1 MEQKDLVFLIIF
13 ISIFLFIFIGG
24 SILYILQN
32 RKKKIESIKE
42 KEKEKIMHQQE
53 LLATQLEMQTQTMQ
67 HIGRE
72 IHDSVG
78 QKLTLASLY
87 TQQLAFENKMPLVN
101 DKIENISNIINESLA
116 ELRQLSKS
124 LTDDRINDIN
134 IVQLLQQECNIVNDI
149 KKCSVS
155 FVSNQHNITLPY
167 QTKSVLLRI
176 VQEFLQN
183 SIKHAQCKNINIEL
197 QSQSNFFKLILQDDG
212 KGFDKNI
219 VSHKG
224 IGLSNMKKRTEMI
237 GGKFLMASDLGTG
250 TKLTV
255 EIPNDK

>member
-1 MEQKDLVFLIIF
+1 
-13 ISIFLFIFIGG
+13 
-24 SILYILQN
+24 
-32 RKKKIESIKE
+32 
-42 KEKEKIMHQQE
+42 MHQQE

-124 LTDDRINDIN
+124 LTDDRINDNN

-183 SIKHAQCKNINIEL
+183 SIKHAACKNIKASLEKL
-197 QSQSNFFKLILQDDG
+197 DTTVLLILKDDG
-212 KGFDKNI
+212 RGFDKNNLA
-219 VSHKG
+219 SNG
-224 IGLSNMKKRTEMI
+224 IGLSNMKKRAEII
-237 GGKFLMASDLGTG
+237 GGKFVLQSELGKG
-250 TKLTV
+250 TKITIDINL
-255 EIPNDK
+255 